1 MVYARL
7 ILLTLLFVSCRKL
20 IGVMPPLNEQPA
32 ADVYGSD
39 VQADA
44 AVADLYYSLNSNT
57 NSNLL
62 SIINGM
68 SADEGYSLFDSYAQ
82 FVTNSIPAEDTQNDA
97 IWRSLYQTVYRCN
110 AVLEGLAD
118 NTLLTA
124 EKIAQWR
131 GEALFVRALCYYYL
145 TGCWGDVPL
154 IMTTDVNKTVLAY
167 RAPVAEVYD
176 QMKDDLGIAMDL
188 LPVAYNS
195 TERVRANKWAATA
208 LMARVSL
215 EEGDYAAAEAYATN
229 VIHAGA
235 YSLCAY
241 DSTFLYTSQQA
252 ILQIWN
258 SDGVTLA
265 GQNFIPRNNISYFPL
280 TSDMMAAFEA
290 GDLRRKVWTGDFTY
304 GGDTLYYAYKYK
316 NQVAATGN
324 NKEYLMVLRL
334 AEQYLIRAEARAM
347 QDNFSGAA
355 SDLNLLR
362 HNAGLPDLPVFPDRK
377 SCMQAVIHERRVEL
391 FTESGDRWFTLKR
404 TGIVN
409 DVMRNYKPG
418 TWQDWAALFPI
429 PATELIKDKHLT
441 QNPGYQ

>member
-7 ILLTLLFVSCRKL
+7 ILLTFLFISCRKL
-20 IGVMPPLNEQPA
+20 ISVSPPLNEQPA
-32 ADVYGSD
+32 EDVYNSD

-68 SADEGYSLFDSYAQ
+68 SADEGYSLFDSYDQ
-82 FVTNSIPAEDTQNDA
+82 FVTNSIPADDTQNDA

-118 NTLLTA
+118 NNRLTPA
-124 EKIAQWR
+124 KIEQWR
-131 GEALFVRALCYYYL
+131 GEALFVRSLCYYYL

-167 RAPVAEVYD
+167 RTAVEEVYD
-176 QMKDDLGIAMDL
+176 QMKGDLAIAMDL
-188 LPVAYNS
+188 LPLAYNG

-208 LMARVSL
+208 LMARISL
-215 EEGDYAAAEAYATN
+215 QEGDHAAAEAYATN
-229 VIHAGA
+229 VINAAG
-235 YSLCAY
+235 YSLSPY

-258 SDGVTLA
+258 SEGVTLA

-280 TSDMMAAFEA
+280 TSDMMAAFEP
-290 GDLRRKVWTGDFTY
+290 GDLRRKAWTGAFTY

-316 NQVAATGN
+316 NQAAATTN
-324 NKEYLMVLRL
+324 IKEYLMVLRL
-334 AEQYLIRAEARAM
+334 AEQYLIRAEARAQ

-355 SDLNLLR
+355 SDLNILR
-362 HNAGLPDLPVFPDRK
+362 HNAGLPDLPAFPDRN

-404 TGIVN
+404 AGIVSE
-409 DVMRNYKPG
+409 VMRAFKPG
-418 TWQDWAALFPI
+418 TWQDWAVLYPI
-429 PATELIKDKHLT
+429 PVTDLVRNKNLT